1 MSDTQKN
8 AAPQKDKPDH
18 KPFHIEFA
26 EKIIDRLK
34 EGTAPWQQPGHP
46 GSATLAP
53 HNPASGTVYKGMN
66 RVNLALSGYDDPRWM
81 TYKQAQERGMGVMQG
96 SKATPV
102 VFYQF
107 TEEQEMKGEDGKP
120 ILDKD
125 GKPQKQTVELE
136 RPIIRFARVFN
147 GEQIDGMPPLQ
158 LTDKDKSYAWEPVD
172 KAESILS
179 ASGAN
184 IRHDQSDRAFYR
196 ISTDSIHLPP
206 KENFE
211 EPGKYYGTALHELGH
226 WTRHETRLNR
236 ENGPFGSELYA
247 REELRAEIASWMLGQ
262 DIGIPHDP
270 GQHAAYVQSWVKALE
285 EDPFEI
291 QRACRDAEQIKSY
304 VLGLEQKQEVTL
316 SPEKA
321 LQPEREHDIAA
332 MAVPDPAKGKTF
344 LQVPYA
350 EKEAV
355 KALGAKWDKQ
365 EKSWFAPEGT
375 DLAPLKNWLP
385 VENVRLFVW
394 SETDFPDGKERFS
407 VQTQQAGL
415 WAHVKGPDD
424 RPLLFEKEEDAQ
436 VLLRQFRQAAPALLK
451 PLSPQEEFALTL
463 QKAGLDLQ
471 GQAPLMDGEIHRV
484 PLRGKGAEL
493 NGAYC
498 GYADEP
504 AGWAQNFA
512 SGEKT
517 QWIATGHVLSEE
529 QREIIRREREQQ
541 RQELEANL
549 ALIRHDA
556 ASEAFTLI
564 SGADIASENHP
575 FLKEREVEPFGVH
588 QDQDTL
594 YVPLR
599 NKDGYVRNLQIVEA
613 NGDNRFLIGAERE
626 GCFHFITGPD
636 RYSGITDPKEIAQGE
651 IVLAQ
656 GYASGA
662 SLHMATGKPV
672 AVAFTAD
679 NLEPVAKVLRER
691 FPQASI
697 TICPN
702 NNQYERTDGTVHN
715 RGVMEAERAAEAV
728 GGKVIVPEF
737 TDSEKSRGLAD
748 FNDLHV
754 SRGLEEVKR
763 QVGLALDRAKLTEKE
778 LGGEWDSGWTDK
790 SLDKGNTL
798 QRGMAL

>member
-1 MSDTQKN
+1 
-8 AAPQKDKPDH
+8 
-18 KPFHIEFA
+18 
-26 EKIIDRLK
+26 
-34 EGTAPWQQPGHP
+34 
-46 GSATLAP
+46 
-53 HNPASGTVYKGMN
+53 
-66 RVNLALSGYDDPRWM
+66 M
-81 TYKQAQERGMGVMQG
+81 TYNQAQNNGMGVLHG
-96 SKATPV
+96 SKATTV

-107 TEEQEMKGEDGKP
+107 AEEQERKGEDGKP

-136 RPIIRFARVFN
+136 RPIIRFAKVFN

-158 LTDKDKSYAWEPVD
+158 LTDKAFEWEPVD

-179 ASGAN
+179 ASGAD

-196 ISTDSIHLPP
+196 IATDSIHLPP
-206 KENFE
+206 KENFD

-262 DIGIPHDP
+262 DIGIAHDP
-270 GQHAAYVQSWVKALE
+270 GQHVAYVQSWVKALE
-285 EDPFEI
+285 EDPLEI
-291 QRACRDAEQIKSY
+291 QRACRDAEQIKEY
-304 VLGLEQKQEVTL
+304 VLGLERKQEVTL
-316 SPEKA
+316 SPEKT
-321 LQPEREHDIAA
+321 LQPEREEGIAA
-332 MAVPDPAKGKTF
+332 MALPPLPANGKTF
-344 LQVPYA
+344 LTVPYA

-394 SETDFPDGKERFS
+394 PETDFPDQKERFS

-424 RPLLFEKEEDAQ
+424 KPLLFEKEEDAL
-436 VLLRQFRQAAPALLK
+436 VLQRQFRQAAPALLK

-471 GQAPLMDGEIHRV
+471 GQAPLMDGEIQRV
-484 PLRGKGAEL
+484 PLLGKGLEL

-498 GYADEP
+498 GYLDENPP
-504 AGWAQNFA
+504 AGLIQNFS

-529 QREIIRREREQQ
+529 QREIMRREREQQ
-541 RQELEANL
+541 KVDLEERFDRIHNNM
-549 ALIRHDA
+549 A
-556 ASEAFTLI
+556 AEAFELVREM
-564 SGADIASENHP
+564 DVASPDHP

-588 QDQDTL
+588 QEQDTL

-599 NKDGYVRNLQIVEA
+599 NKAGYVRNLNIIES
-613 NGDNRFLIGAERE
+613 NGDSRFLIGAEKE

-636 RYSGITDPKEIAQGE
+636 QYSSNIDPKEIAQGE
-651 IVLAQ
+651 IVLSQ

-679 NLEPVAKVLRER
+679 NLEPVARALRER
-691 FPQASI
+691 FPQAEI
-697 TICPN
+697 TICAD
-702 NNQYERTDGTVHN
+702 NNQYARTDGTVQN

-728 GGKVIVPEF
+728 GGRVIVPEF
-737 TDSEKSRGLAD
+737 TDTEKTRGLVD
-748 FNDLHV
+748 FNELHV
-754 SRGLEEVKR
+754 SRGLEEVTR
-763 QVGLALDRAKLTEKE
+763 QVGLALDNAKLAGKE
-778 LGGEWDSGWTDK
+778 LGEKWDSGWSQDK
-790 SLDKGNTL
+790 NPDKDRANTL
-798 QRGMAL
+798 ERGMEL